1 MHCASARQQIP
12 LQNQVIAA
20 STPTLYALQ
29 WNGNLS
35 FEEER
40 SSQQM
45 TKRGE
50 MLSEGPRKIS
60 LASGG
65 QNQRDGT
72 GNAGKVKT
80 DGAFSIR
87 QTELEFLKASSH

>member
-1 MHCASARQQIP
+1 MQPIYHPGCANVHCASARQQIP

-60 LASGG
+60 LASG
-65 QNQRDGT
+65 
-72 GNAGKVKT
+72 VKT
-80 DGAFSIR
+80 KEMVQAMQGR
-87 QTELEFLKASSH
+87 